1 MLGKLIAWGEDR
13 EQARLRLLSMLDEF
27 AIGGLKTNVNFLRRI
42 IAHPAFAAA
51 ELDTGFIPRYQE
63 QLLPAPAELSDAF
76 WQAAAQAFAQ
86 SQASATRD
94 EDPGSPWAVN
104 NGFRAGLPSE
114 ITLHLSCEGQDRA
127 LTLSGAHTA
136 QLRGDQLL
144 TEQHGV
150 RRQHRA
156 IRRGDVLY
164 LQWEG
169 ELRRIEAY
177 DPISAVEASNSH
189 QGGLTAPM
197 NGSIVRVLVEAGQ
210 SVEAGAQLVVLE
222 AMKMEHSIRAPH
234 AGIVKALFC
243 QEGEMVSEGSALVE
257 LELA

>member
-1 MLGKLIAWGEDR
+1 LIAWGEDR

-27 AIGGLKTNVNFLRRI
+27 AIGGLKTNINFLRRI
-42 IAHPAFAAA
+42 IGHPAFAAA

-63 QLLPAPAELSDAF
+63 QLLPTPAELSDDF

-86 SQASATRD
+86 SQPPATRAD
-94 EDPGSPWAVN
+94 DPSSPWAAHS
-104 NGFRAGLPSE
+104 GLRAGLPRE

-127 LTLSGAHTA
+127 LTLGDINAHSA
-136 QLRGDQLL
+136 RLKGEQLL
-144 TEQHGV
+144 TEQAGV
-150 RRQHRA
+150 ARQHRA
-156 IRRGDVLY
+156 IRRGEHVY
-164 LQWEG
+164 LQWDG
-169 ELRRIEAY
+169 ELRRIESY
-177 DPISAVEASNSH
+177 DPISAVEASHSH
-189 QGGLTAPM
+189 HGGLTAPM

-234 AGIVKALFC
+234 AGLIKALYC

-257 LELA
+257 LEEA